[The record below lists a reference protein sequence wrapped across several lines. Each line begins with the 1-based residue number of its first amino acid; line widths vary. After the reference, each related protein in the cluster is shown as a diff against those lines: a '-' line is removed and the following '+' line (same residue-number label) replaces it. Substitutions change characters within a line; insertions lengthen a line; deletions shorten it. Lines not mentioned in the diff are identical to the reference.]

1 VPSHRRPPDEKGDGM
16 KRIVLVAAI
25 LTVSSGVLRAD
36 PWTKSVDANLTMTQS
51 AYTDNWAG
59 GAVGSL
65 TWVFS
70 SNSLFERQINP
81 TMNTRNT
88 LKLFFG
94 QTHSQ
99 DEATKEWSRPFKSTD
114 RIDFESIFKLTLG
127 RFVDPYASVR
137 IESQFLDQRDP
148 ANERYVNPALFT
160 ESFGVAKVFAKSG
173 RLEWTAR
180 LGGAFRQALDRDILD
195 PLSGARST
203 ETATDGGIIFVSD
216 FVSPIGDTTTTVTSR
231 LQVYEAFFNSKSD
244 ELAGEYNMDY
254 WKAPDIA
261 WEIIFKANINR
272 YLMVNLYARFL
283 YDKEVDL
290 AGRFEETLSFG
301 FTYKIM

>member
-1 VPSHRRPPDEKGDGM
+1 M
-16 KRIVLVAAI
+16 KRIVLVAAM
-25 LTVSSGVLRAD
+25 LTVASGALRAD
-36 PWTKSVDANLTMTQS
+36 PWTKSVDANLTLTQS

-59 GAVGSL
+59 GQVGTL
-65 TWVFS
+65 TWVFN

-81 TMNTRNT
+81 KLNTRNS

-99 DEATKEWSRPFKSTD
+99 DETTREWARPFKSSD
-114 RIDFESIFKLTLG
+114 RIDFETIFKLTLG
-127 RFVDPYASVR
+127 GFVDPYGSAR

-160 ESFGVAKVFAKSG
+160 ESFGVAKVFMKSG
-173 RLEWTAR
+173 KREWTAR

-195 PLSGARST
+195 AASGAKTT
-203 ETATDGGIIFVSD
+203 ETAMDGGIIFVSD
-216 FVSPIGDTTTTVTSR
+216 FVSPISDTTTTITSR

-244 ELAGEYNMDY
+244 ELEGQYNMDY
-254 WKAPDIA
+254 WKAPDIT
-261 WEIIFKANINR
+261 WEVIFRASINK

-290 AGRFEETLSFG
+290 AGRLEETLSLG
-301 FTYKIM
+301 ITYKLM